1 MRPAPC
7 NDASRRAGVIRT
19 RTIAYAVP
27 RATSSAARSARP
39 PLPGVTLKHPTSRP
53 PRRRGGFVQWLD
65 ERLGGAAWGG
75 AAIACAA
82 LCASRAAAQQCQ
94 RVESRT
100 NLAELS
106 GERIR
111 SVDITTENPIE
122 RGLAG
127 TIAGLLHV
135 RTRSGAVRQRLLLA
149 PGDVVDSVRVAESLR
164 RLRRLRFL
172 DDVSIVG
179 ERCEGTEGVA
189 LTIATRDAWSIS
201 PEVRAAP
208 APPPGLEE
216 VQPTGGIRL
225 PNGLLGVEERNFL
238 GSGREVRA
246 GIETRSGRVGGSL
259 SLVDPFVLG
268 LPVVGRMRL
277 ARLPNERL
285 TSATLRSDE
294 RDVTAAYRG
303 MLTFTDASRWP
314 LFSADGQFSRTNAQ
328 GLVGRRVTDDDAPT
342 ATYLT
347 AGAEYAAARMTRF
360 EGMRTP
366 GPASVS
372 RRFVGADLGVDR
384 VARRYT
390 PTTWL
395 LPRGAVFDVP
405 RGVEFSAVVGLGQE
419 RLAGLAAAHL
429 DAWAGRI
436 WQPASRTL
444 LATDVWSSGY
454 LVGHDVEAGVLRLA
468 ATTVT
473 QAPHGMWM
481 LRLAGE
487 RLLRTDPDVRPLV
500 GLEPTATM
508 LESSARLAGEVL
520 AGTVERTFR
529 FDTPVSR
536 ATFDVATFAAGSLRR
551 APCGPTMT
559 QDMHAAALGVGL
571 RTVPVAASRSTL
583 RLDFIVP
590 VAGSPGVRRRP
601 YATLT
606 VAPGLSADRVRDA
619 LRGR

>member
-1 MRPAPC
+1 M
-7 NDASRRAGVIRT
+7 
-19 RTIAYAVP
+19 
-27 RATSSAARSARP
+27 
-39 PLPGVTLKHPTSRP
+39 TLKHPTSRP

-65 ERLGGAAWGG
+65 ERLGGAARGG

-82 LCASRAAAQQCQ
+82 LCASRAGAQPCQ

-106 GERIR
+106 GQRIR
-111 SVDITTENPIE
+111 SVEVTTENPIE

-149 PGDVVDSVRVAESLR
+149 PGDVVDSARVAESLR

-172 DDVSIVG
+172 DDVAIVG
-179 ERCEGTEGVA
+179 ERCDGEEGVA

-208 APPPGLEE
+208 APPPGLVESR
-216 VQPTGGIRL
+216 PTGGLRL

-246 GIETRSGRVGGSL
+246 GIETRSGRLGGSL

-268 LPVVGRMRL
+268 LPVIGRVKL

-294 RDVTAAYRG
+294 RDVAARFRG
-303 MLTFTDASRWP
+303 ILTYTDASRWP
-314 LFSADGQFSRTNAQ
+314 LFSADGQFARTNAQ
-328 GLVGRRVTDDDAPT
+328 GLLGHRVTTDDAAA

-347 AGAEYAAARMTRF
+347 AGAEYSAARMTRF

-366 GPASVS
+366 GPASVA
-372 RRFVGADLGVDR
+372 RRFVGADVGIDR
-384 VARRYT
+384 VARRYM
-390 PTTWL
+390 PATWL
-395 LPRGAVFDVP
+395 LPGGAVFDVP
-405 RGVEFSAVVGLGQE
+405 RGVEYSAVVGGGQE
-419 RLAGLAAAHL
+419 RLTGLAAGHL

-436 WQPASRTL
+436 WQPGRTTL

-454 LVGHDVEAGVLRLA
+454 LVGHDVDAGVLRVA

-481 LRLAGE
+481 IRLAGE

-500 GLEPTATM
+500 GLEPTSTM
-508 LESSARLAGEVL
+508 LQSNARLAGQVL

-536 ATFDVATFAAGSLRR
+536 ASFDVATFAAGSLRR
-551 APCGPTMT
+551 APCGPTT